1 MFRSSNP
8 ALSEQ
13 IFLRSKTVE
22 GAETMTVKGT
32 AHKTL
37 LMLLLV
43 VLGAVFTWNSFF
55 QSGSNPS
62 SVQIWM
68 IIGGIGGLVTALILI
83 FKPKTA
89 PYTAPIYA
97 LLQGLL
103 LGGLSAFMAAQF
115 TSAIVMQAVGLTF
128 STFFLMLLA
137 YQTGTIKATAK
148 FKTGIIAATGAI
160 ALLYFISFIVRMF
173 GGSMAFMMDSSPLS
187 IGISMVIVAVAAL
200 NLILDFDF
208 IEKGETLGAPK
219 YMEWY
224 GAFGLMVTLIW
235 LYIEFLK
242 LLAKLNRRN

>member
-1 MFRSSNP
+1 
-8 ALSEQ
+8 
-13 IFLRSKTVE
+13 
-22 GAETMTVKGT
+22 
-32 AHKTL
+32 
-37 LMLLLV
+37 
-43 VLGAVFTWNSFF
+43 
-55 QSGSNPS
+55 
-62 SVQIWM
+62 
-68 IIGGIGGLVTALILI
+68 
-83 FKPKTA
+83 
-89 PYTAPIYA
+89 
-97 LLQGLL
+97 
-103 LGGLSAFMAAQF
+103 MAAQF